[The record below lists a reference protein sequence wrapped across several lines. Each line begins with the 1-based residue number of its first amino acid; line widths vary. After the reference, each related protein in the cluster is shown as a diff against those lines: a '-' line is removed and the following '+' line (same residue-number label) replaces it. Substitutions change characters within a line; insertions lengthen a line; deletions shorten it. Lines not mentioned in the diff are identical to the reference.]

1 MRGANIYKRGTPI
14 LKYFLEKFLVYLAIQ
29 KGEKMKKL
37 IIFIILVSVSLSA
50 DKWEYLIGN
59 NQHIK
64 SVNWRGFVFSK
75 IYENKYSKYVTPMK
89 EYENAQYPLINSLNL
104 LAEDGWELV
113 EVDRANDALT
123 YYIFKR
129 KIEAN

>member
-1 MRGANIYKRGTPI
+1 
-14 LKYFLEKFLVYLAIQ
+14 
-29 KGEKMKKL
+29 MKKL
-37 IIFIILVSVSLSA
+37 IILIILVSVSLSA

>member
-1 MRGANIYKRGTPI
+1 MSR
-14 LKYFLEKFLVYLAIQ
+14 
-29 KGEKMKKL
+29 
-37 IIFIILVSVSLSA
+37 SVS
-50 DKWEYLIGN
+50 KELIN
-59 NQHIK
+59 SLIPIPI
-64 SVNWRGFVFSK
+64 SC
-75 IYENKYSKYVTPMK
+75 
-89 EYENAQYPLINSLNL
+89 ALLLINSLNL